1 MQHLRHYMVIL
12 AVICHIF
19 LRFIHIWPGGIPA
32 LSCFSLTVSVAIEK
46 QESSITLLVYTQSRA
61 GFPSRLRVPLTS
73 LPAQNRLHSVNTSLS
88 VDTDLGFPL
97 LIGGLAFFCH
107 KGLKGLPL
115 SVSAYGLPHIFL
127 PLLTSFRSA
136 CHVRRFRPRCSCTAL
151 FIHY

>member
-1 MQHLRHYMVIL
+1 MDLSSEEYNTKCAIFPPFHPLRLGGVL
-12 AVICHIF
+12 AF
-19 LRFIHIWPGGIPA
+19 
-32 LSCFSLTVSVAIEK
+32 SCFFLTVSAAEK
-46 QESSITLLVYTQSRA
+46 KQGGSITLLVYTQSRA
-61 GFPSRLRVPLTS
+61 SFPSWLRVPLTS

-107 KGLKGLPL
+107 KVLKGLPL

-151 FIHY
+151 FIHYK